1 MDFKNEKKA
10 KLEEKL
16 EELKIKKIEE
26 ETQKK
31 AAFLNIPYINLKGIS
46 IPPEVLR
53 IVSEEEAKNLK
64 VIPFSKSERKINLA
78 IVDPTDPKVLELKS
92 RIEEETGLTVSF
104 FLTSLISF
112 SSALKLYK
120 TLPKIKK
127 REKGVEITEEEIS
140 AYQAKIKTFKDFEK
154 EIYHASP
161 SEIVTLTIAL
171 AIKTRASDIHIE
183 AEERNIKFRLRIDG
197 ILHDVANIPKDL
209 WPPLIS
215 RIKLISSLKIN
226 VTDEPQDGH
235 FSIFFANEKIDVRV
249 STLPT
254 PFGESVVIR
263 LLMPYQFIELENLG
277 LREKYLGIIK
287 REITRP
293 NGLIITTGPTGAGK
307 TTTLYAILRYI
318 NKPEIK
324 IITLEEPIEYELK
337 GVTQTSVDTSKG
349 QSFAKSFRSI
359 LRQDPDVIMVGEI
372 RDSETAEIAVQAS
385 LTGHLVLSTLHT
397 NDAAGAIPRFLVL
410 GVKPYLLA
418 PALNLVM
425 AQRLVRKICQNCKE
439 EVKIPQDLLERV
451 KIILNDLPEEEKE
464 KIDFNNLKFYKGRGC
479 ENCQNIGYLGRTGI
493 FEFFTVNDEIEKLIL
508 KAEIS
513 EYEIR
518 KTLKK
523 QKMITMVQD
532 GILKAL
538 QGITTVEEVFRVTE

>member
-451 KIILNDLPEEEKE
+451 KIILNDLPEEEKG

-538 QGITTVEEVFRVTE
+538 EGITTVEEVFRVTE

>member
-538 QGITTVEEVFRVTE
+538 EGITTVEEVFRVTE

>member
-318 NKPEIK
+318 NRPEIK

-464 KIDFNNLKFYKGRGC
+464 KIDFNNLKFYKGKGC